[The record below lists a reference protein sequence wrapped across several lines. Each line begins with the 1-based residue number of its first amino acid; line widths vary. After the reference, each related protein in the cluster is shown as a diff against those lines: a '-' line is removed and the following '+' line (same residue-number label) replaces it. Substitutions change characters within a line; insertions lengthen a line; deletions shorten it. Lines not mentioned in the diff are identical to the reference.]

1 MKETEITV
9 EVFDDIESIDDV
21 LKSQGYEICRVFD
34 LFDYYYSKYS
44 TQELKL
50 MTYNEMIA
58 NSFLVRNIVCGDGQ
72 KVLLTY
78 KNKEFDKNNNVI
90 SEEKVNCNIDNVD
103 NALRLFDLAGL
114 NMWNKMLQH
123 ISVYKKGD
131 IEFAVQHINGLGTF
145 IEYEEDDTMSNLK
158 TPDEKIEYMLNILRG
173 VGLKIGEDFSCKKVY
188 MKFKKENG
196 LN

>member
-1 MKETEITV
+1 MQETEITV
-9 EVFDDIESIDDV
+9 EVFDNIDSIDDV

-34 LFDYYYSKYS
+34 LYDYYYSKYS
-44 TQELKL
+44 TEELKS

-58 NSFLVRNIVCGDGQ
+58 NSFLIRNVCKDELKQ
-72 KVLLTY
+72 LLTY
-78 KNKEFDKNNNVI
+78 KKKEFDKNNNVI

-103 NALRLFDLAGL
+103 NALKLFDLAGL

-131 IEFAVQHINGLGTF
+131 IEFAVQHIDGLGTF
-145 IEYEEDDTMSNLK
+145 IEYEEDATMTNLK
-158 TPDEKIEYMLNILRG
+158 TPDEKIEYMLNILKG